1 MDELILDLYSILVV
15 GLVCAGLLLSL
26 GAFWWYLH
34 RNL

>member
-1 MDELILDLYSILVV
+1 MDELILDLYRMLVV
-15 GLVCAGLLLSL
+15 GLVCGGLLLNL